1 MPELFAHPEIKPQ
14 GMFLGRPLIGG
25 LWRVLGLR
33 NFLVRDAG
41 QTVFCKSYSI
51 TNGTLHLR
59 LALDG
64 NGKFVKDITGLTG
77 LNQIFTAVREE
88 PHRQFGRVKVL
99 YGWENINDWGIVE
112 KARIKY
118 VLAGKKNSEAEWH
131 LREKPLALKG
141 LTEFQ
146 KARIRNQRLIR
157 VLTEGTAGKVFEK
170 WWKVVPHRNTLTG
183 ELVDGNVYYQYSGVE
198 IRIYGFKD
206 HKRVFSVIREEGNQ
220 IIARFYKN
228 KDDAAANLD
237 LIKEAVLS
245 RDKKP
250 LRYPVVTFT
259 APSAPVQHGRIES
272 ERIHD
277 FLLAD
282 QPPGAR
288 LDLAPRC
295 VNFGREVN
303 FSLGST
309 EKERKTFR
317 LNGYH
322 GHKIVYGRIVVKK
335 NIKRVYF
342 WPSAEDRKKRLS
354 PIVKDGHILARK
366 EDDKWSILLTPPA
379 DADWLANYRET
390 LAYRKFLLTTKHN
403 EVHLGLWPVRF
414 RHSDGRMRKYAARK
428 ILGMDL
434 SVALTA
440 HRKVEDTVF
449 AATREIGGR
458 IKVVEFWPTAQDF
471 AAGADAL
478 AARFITFRTN
488 SGENGNGWI
497 PFWSELDDLR
507 MIQRLVKMGGLTLA
521 ELNGIVT
528 DPRMESCYHR
538 EMLRLIDHFELF
550 DTFSVITV

>member
-1 MPELFAHPEIKPQ
+1 MPELFGHTKIKPQ
-14 GMFLGRPLIGG
+14 GMFASKPLIGG
-25 LWRVLGLR
+25 LGRVQGLR
-33 NFLVRDAG
+33 IFLLRDTG
-41 QTVFCKSYSI
+41 PTVFRKFYTI

-59 LALDG
+59 LALDQP
-64 NGKFVKDITGLTG
+64 GKFMKDITGLTG
-77 LNQIFTAVREE
+77 LNQMFTAVREE
-88 PHRQFGRVKVL
+88 PQGHSSRAKVL
-99 YGWENINDWGIVE
+99 YGWENIGDWGIVE

-118 VLAGKKNSEAEWH
+118 VLADKKNSKAEWH

-146 KARIRNQRLIR
+146 KARLRNQRLIR

-250 LRYPVVTFT
+250 LRYPVVTFA
-259 APSAPVQHGRIES
+259 APSSYVQHGRIES

-282 QPPGAR
+282 QPSGAR

-303 FSLGST
+303 FSLGPK
-309 EKERKTFR
+309 EAERKTFR
-317 LNGYH
+317 LNGYN
-322 GHKIVYGRIVVKK
+322 GYKVVYGRIIVK
-335 NIKRVYF
+335 NDVKRVYF
-342 WPSAEDRKKRLS
+342 WPSAEARKKRLS

-366 EDDKWSILLTPPA
+366 EADKWVVPFAPSA
-379 DADWLANYRET
+379 GAEWLANYRKT
-390 LAYRKFLLTTKHN
+390 LAYCKYLLTTKHS
-403 EVHLGLWPVRF
+403 EVYIGLWPVRF
-414 RHSDGRMRKYAARK
+414 RYTDRRLRKYAARK
-428 ILGMDL
+428 ILETRMTLDL
-434 SVALTA
+434 TPYREVQ
-440 HRKVEDTVF
+440 DTVF
-449 AATREIGGR
+449 AATREIGGKM
-458 IKVVEFWPTAQDF
+458 KVVEFWPTSQDF
-471 AAGADAL
+471 AAGAEAL
-478 AARFITFRTN
+478 AARFIAFRKGN
-488 SGENGNGWI
+488 GENGNGWI

-521 ELNGIVT
+521 ELNSIVT

-538 EMLRLIDHFELF
+538 EMLRLIDRFELY
-550 DTFSVITV
+550 SLA